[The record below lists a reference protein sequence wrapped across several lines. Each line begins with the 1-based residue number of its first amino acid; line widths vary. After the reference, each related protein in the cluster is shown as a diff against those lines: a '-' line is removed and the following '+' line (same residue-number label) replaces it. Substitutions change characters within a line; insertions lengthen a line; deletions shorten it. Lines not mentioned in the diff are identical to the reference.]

1 MPSMARAQPDKF
13 AAGRRE
19 ILAGGVVGMGLAL
32 GQQKAARADGVD
44 ENVFYGTAFP
54 PGTYG
59 GYDPDAKN
67 KAVYTFEYPD
77 GWKTDPPSK
86 VEKGTKGIDGRVF
99 NPTVSKK
106 GEQAFVIVLS
116 RAGEDNKS
124 FKLKDTESTF
134 SGFVIADPDLQ
145 DALENAE
152 EVTQSER
159 EIGGLTFYDYQI
171 KGPGTN
177 YLSSITVNN
186 EGKLFA
192 LFVKAPAT
200 LMAKDKAGLAKII
213 NTFQLTGR

>member
-1 MPSMARAQPDKF
+1 
-13 AAGRRE
+13 
-19 ILAGGVVGMGLAL
+19 
-32 GQQKAARADGVD
+32 
-44 ENVFYGTAFP
+44 VFYGTAFP

>member
-1 MPSMARAQPDKF
+1 M
-13 AAGRRE
+13 
-19 ILAGGVVGMGLAL
+19 LAGGSTAL
-32 GQQKAARADGVD
+32 GLTLGKQFGRAEDT
-44 ENVFYGTAFP
+44 FYGTAFP

-67 KAVYTFEYPD
+67 KAVYTFDYPE

-99 NPTVSKK
+99 NPLIPKK
-106 GEQAFVIVLS
+106 GQQAFVIVLS

-124 FKLKDTESTF
+124 FRLKDTESTF

-152 EVTQSER
+152 DVIQTQR
-159 EIGGLTFYDYQI
+159 ELNGLVFYDYEI
-171 KGPGTN
+171 IGPGTN
-177 YLSSITVNN
+177 YLSTITVNN

-192 LFVKAPAT
+192 LFVKAPASIFNREKSS
-200 LMAKDKAGLAKII
+200 LKKIQD
-213 NTFQLTGR
+213 TFGLTGR